1 MSWLDRLEEVRKNDW
16 AAASLE
22 SKRETAREVVDI
34 CSYAGSLTSLVPI
47 PIADLALLVP
57 VHSVMVMTIGHV
69 YGRKINE
76 TEAKRIAVELGAVAG
91 LSFAGSAAIS
101 AIKKLLMPGL
111 GSVLGVPATFALTW
125 GLGRAS
131 IAYFENP
138 NLSRDDLQKVF
149 DEAVREGKATF
160 SKDAFDRFR
169 KKQSEGDPNG
179 SKEERSSSNEHEK
192 STAKSDV
199 KPDQSTAKREQAPK
213 SEPARNESPRP
224 ESRSDEPKEPSL
236 RPRKRTM

>member
-1 MSWLDRLEEVRKNDW
+1 MSWLDRLEEVRKTDW
-16 AAASLE
+16 ASASLDAR
-22 SKRETAREVVDI
+22 REASREVIDI
-34 CSYAGSLTSLVPI
+34 CSYAGGLTSLVPI

-57 VHSVMVMTIGHV
+57 VHSAMVMTVGHV

-101 AIKKLLMPGL
+101 ALKKILMPGL

-138 NLSRDDLQKVF
+138 NMSREDLKKIFDD
-149 DEAVREGKATF
+149 AVREGKSSF

-169 KKQSEGDPNG
+169 KKQGGAPPPLNEDAPEREHEPASSARPEHKEATSERPVRT
-179 SKEERSSSNEHEK
+179 ESSS
-192 STAKSDV
+192 
-199 KPDQSTAKREQAPK
+199 RPK
-213 SEPARNESPRP
+213 
-224 ESRSDEPKEPSL
+224 DEPKDPSL
-236 RPRKRTM
+236 RPKKRTM